1 MRNCSRIVRGEK
13 QGDQSNRPEDSK
25 TYSSL
30 FTFFLKAINKR
41 KLELRPRVQK
51 ERSLGD

>member
-30 FTFFLKAINKR
+30 FTFVKAINKR